1 MRWLLMTTDD
11 RAAGSSSRRRV
22 TLFGSL
28 HGPLMTSDDVMDCV
42 PHQAGDALWV
52 PTWTWHRVDYIEG
65 VTALAASLFHVRC
78 EQIATHPP
86 GMQVLTTAP
95 ATLPSLRTQVRR
107 VGTLMASEIT
117 LRLLQTH
124 NMEICCLAP
133 PRAFTGAA

>member
-1 MRWLLMTTDD
+1 
-11 RAAGSSSRRRV
+11 
-22 TLFGSL
+22 
-28 HGPLMTSDDVMDCV
+28 MTSDDVMDCV

-117 LRLLQTH
+117 LRLLQPH

-133 PRAFTGAA
+133 PRALQVRREQIVTHNPLFAAVVFPNMVKELVGWKKQ